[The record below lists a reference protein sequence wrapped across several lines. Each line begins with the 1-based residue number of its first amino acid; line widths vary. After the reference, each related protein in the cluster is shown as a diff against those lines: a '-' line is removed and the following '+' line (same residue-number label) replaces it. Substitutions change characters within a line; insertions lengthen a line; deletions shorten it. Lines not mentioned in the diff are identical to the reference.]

1 MATPSN
7 LDTALAQ
14 SAEAPL
20 SAEDS
25 FAAFLASK
33 DTTQASTE
41 AAQPGANASDATL
54 TKVVIGK
61 EEFTPQQAETLV
73 STGKQV
79 LTDVQSFG
87 VEAITWRNTAFAQD
101 AQAYDSL
108 ETIVERNAI
117 GDLFFS
123 FPEDQRGMILDY
135 AKMLQ
140 DGESIPIITPTGTS
154 RGIEGFEAPENYA
167 RIAVNQLNDDAATV
181 YEAMMIG
188 FAELNDRIKQVGK
201 SQVSLKTLVDP
212 LFSDRQDEHTARA
225 MRIHLGDAVTAD
237 NVRMWRE
244 QFGINDPLLNNAA
257 AVKALYQKPKASAEK
272 PAPEGSGGRETD
284 TFIAGDDTSMPV
296 EQRFEAFRSGKKPV
310 YK

>member
-7 LDTALAQ
+7 LDTTALAQ

-33 DTTQASTE
+33 DTTSASTE
-41 AAQPGANASDATL
+41 AAQTGANASDATL

-61 EEFTPQQAETLV
+61 EEFTPQQAEALV

-123 FPEDQRGMILDY
+123 FPEDQRGMILEY
-135 AKMLQ
+135 AQMLQ
-140 DGESIPIITPTGTS
+140 DGGVPETKVSN
-154 RGIEGFEAPENYA
+154 RAIEGFEAPENYA